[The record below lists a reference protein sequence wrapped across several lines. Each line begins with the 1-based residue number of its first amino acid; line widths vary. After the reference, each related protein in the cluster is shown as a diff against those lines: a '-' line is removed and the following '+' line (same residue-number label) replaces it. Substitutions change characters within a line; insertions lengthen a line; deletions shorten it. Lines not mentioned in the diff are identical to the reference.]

1 MSTSIDCFQKFANRL
16 STCVLK
22 FEKERTPHTFRKSN
36 KLFVLQGFLG
46 KKKMFTDQ
54 ISRFF
59 PKMCFAFFFSRVKF
73 ANGQFFYPIGINVF
87 FRKPSTWCLC
97 DRRTSLDISG
107 AVKLVVLSQPGVRE
121 NPTPILNSALMKG
134 EVICLIR
141 CSLATPEPNTD
152 SARQNELLNMAQFPK
167 VEKFFQQQF
176 KIQKSI
182 RALVETLIAAPK

>member
-1 MSTSIDCFQKFANRL
+1 MRSEIWKGENPTYFS
-16 STCVLK
+16 
-22 FEKERTPHTFRKSN
+22 
-36 KLFVLQGFLG
+36 
-46 KKKMFTDQ
+46 KKQQ
-54 ISRFF
+54 IICPARFF
-59 PKMCFAFFFSRVKF
+59 GKEENVYRPDLSFFPENVFRFFLFSGEICQRSIF
-73 ANGQFFYPIGINVF
+73 LSDRDQRF